1 MKTTCKLLFIVLLFA
16 ITSSCNKDKKAEP
29 ETPLTNCPANSNCS
43 YSFTEKADI
52 DSPGKIIPGDDR
64 VFYYSSIDTRLC
76 SANTQLYFKTSITSN
91 NFTITDSQVAAG
103 QAVYN
108 VTCPCCDFI
117 GLKPLGGSIKGT
129 KVNAG
134 KWLVNATIILGRT
147 ETKVAFDTLKIN
159 QYFISN
165 ASLK

>member
-1 MKTTCKLLFIVLLFA
+1 MKTYCKLLVIVLLFA
-16 ITSSCNKDKKAEP
+16 ITSSCNKDKKAGP
-29 ETPLTNCPANSNCS
+29 ETPLTNCPDNSNCS

-52 DSPGKIIPGDDR
+52 DPPGKIVPGDDR
-64 VFYYSSIDTRLC
+64 VFYYSSVNTKLC
-76 SANTQLYFKTSITSN
+76 RANTQLYFKTPVTSN
-91 NFTITDSQVAAG
+91 DFTITGSQIAAG

-117 GLKPLGGSIKGT
+117 GLQPLGGSIKGT

-165 ASLK
+165 ALLK